1 MPRDASRS
9 ANHALAVTAQT
20 PLMPGAAHTPPRP
33 SGKSRRR
40 PHSGSCSNTASAAGA
55 DDEVGRLKEQLAR
68 VSYDLRAEA
77 AGLRQAHTKD
87 LRILL
92 EQPVALRAQVEALEA
107 KVGGAGAAA
116 LVGLEA
122 SVAKTAQEAADLQ
135 LQLLLKQN
143 TALQAE
149 LGDAR
154 AQLEASAPPP
164 PPAPAPR
171 DDAEADRLR
180 AELRGMAA
188 RVEAAERRLAEHAA
202 QPPTPPTQPPAQ
214 PSPSTSPSVGHLKQS
229 NRRLRER
236 LAMAEAHI
244 RELEG
249 AAKAGAR
256 SPHGAA

>member
-9 ANHALAVTAQT
+9 ASHALAVTAQT
-20 PLMPGAAHTPPRP
+20 PLMPGAAQTPPRP

-40 PHSGSCSNTASAAGA
+40 PHGSSCSNAASAAGA
-55 DDEVGRLKEQLAR
+55 EDEVGRLKEQLAR

-92 EQPVALRAQVEALEA
+92 EQQVALRAQVEALEA

-154 AQLEASAPPP
+154 AQLDASAPPP
-164 PPAPAPR
+164 PPPPR
-171 DDAEADRLR
+171 DDAEADQLR

-188 RVEAAERRLAEHAA
+188 RVEAAERRLAEHATH
-202 QPPTPPTQPPAQ
+202 PPTPPTQPPAQ
-214 PSPSTSPSVGHLKQS
+214 PSPSTGPSVGHLKQS

-236 LAMAEAHI
+236 LATAEAHMFLPDD
-244 RELEG
+244 EH
-249 AAKAGAR
+249 R
-256 SPHGAA
+256 SSSTA